1 MAPSS
6 FHGAHCLPTLRRE
19 VDEPG
24 AAVVRVDPP
33 SDEASGLKSAY
44 LSSHRGGVEM
54 ELLREAV
61 DAARSESVQRTESQ
75 ITRTIN
81 LLVQGALATERLQV
95 SDQFQEFEFDDS

>member
-1 MAPSS
+1 
-6 FHGAHCLPTLRRE
+6 
-19 VDEPG
+19 
-24 AAVVRVDPP
+24 
-33 SDEASGLKSAY
+33 
-44 LSSHRGGVEM
+44 M